1 MNDTNELG
9 QALRRQ
15 AQDID
20 GSGHALT
27 LDEVQVRA
35 RSIRRRRTALTGAVA
50 VVALALAIPAGI
62 AVNDR
67 LNDTVP
73 RPVPA
78 ITPTPSPT
86 PTPTPDASSAPNEVT
101 LDAAVTATS
110 GPISVPALYDRTIYL
125 PGGGTVAVQ
134 HDYQQFAAFG
144 DGWVGLREDT
154 DETGLIDFLDAA
166 GQVTGSESSTYSFA
180 VTRDH
185 SILSYVT
192 KSGKIMVVAVG
203 GDPIV
208 LDKLP
213 GGQGY
218 HAVAMYGSGRCLE
231 AEGDGCVVYANPD
244 GGDKA
249 MFGSSHGITDT
260 AFGLMTVDG
269 LAPDYRVA
277 GKISG
282 TRDGSCSAVFTANGV
297 KAMRTCDFTLG
308 EFSPDGA
315 QIIGHEA
322 FNFGGPS
329 FLNILDA
336 NTGKPSTT
344 YLNSDRAGLLYSTWD
359 VDGTVIGLLYQG
371 DSYFLMRMTADGQ
384 LSHTS
389 IAGISEFPDVS
400 GIDSLIF
407 ATQG

>member
-20 GSGHALT
+20 GSGHVVT
-27 LDEVQVRA
+27 LDDVQARA
-35 RSIRRRRTALTGAVA
+35 RGIRRRRTALTGAVA
-50 VVALALAIPAGI
+50 VVAVALAIPAGI

-67 LNDTVP
+67 INDSVP

-78 ITPTPSPT
+78 TTPNPA
-86 PTPTPDASSAPNEVT
+86 PTPDASLAPDEVT

-110 GPISVPALYDRTIYL
+110 GPISVPVLYEREIHL
-125 PGGGTVAVQ
+125 PGGGTVAVP

-144 DGWVGLREDT
+144 DGWVGLRDGT
-154 DETGLIDFLDAA
+154 DQTALIDFLDAA
-166 GQVTGSESSTYSFA
+166 GQVTRSESSTYSFA

-185 SILSYVT
+185 SIVSYVT
-192 KSGKIMVVAVG
+192 KSGKIMVVADG
-203 GDPIV
+203 NDPIE

-231 AEGDGCVVYANPD
+231 TEGDGCVVYVNPD
-244 GGDKA
+244 GGDQA

-277 GKISG
+277 GKVSG
-282 TRDGSCSAVFTANGV
+282 TRDGSCSAVFAASGV
-297 KAMRTCDFTLG
+297 EAMRTCDFTLG
-308 EFSPDGA
+308 EFSPDGT

-322 FNFGGPS
+322 FNFGGPG

-336 NTGKPSTT
+336 NDGKPSTT
-344 YLNSDRAGLLYSTWD
+344 FLNSDQAILLFSTWD
-359 VDGTVIGLLYQG
+359 SDGTVIGLLYQG
-371 DSYFLMRMTADGQ
+371 DSFFVMRMTADGQ
-384 LSHTS
+384 VSHAS
-389 IAGISEFPDVS
+389 IDGVGEFPAAPGV
-400 GIDSLIF
+400 DSPIF